1 MATQT
6 GKRGT
11 PTARTSKPGPS
22 GRAPSARQLTC
33 FVVTGFGNKTDY
45 ATGRV
50 LNLDKTF
57 ELLVRPACDLAQVNG
72 FRAIDANLTGS
83 IDSIMYRWIYHA
95 DIVIADLSTLN
106 ANVFYELG
114 VRHAQRPNTTII
126 IAESVLV
133 QRIPF
138 DLGSFVVHKYEH
150 GGESIS
156 ESEQQRFVA
165 HLAAVLR
172 KLGAI
177 EQRRQHDAPQLM
189 AESDSPVYKHLQGML
204 PPAYQAPSYIEP
216 PAYIAPA
223 DRHPPDAP
231 SGDTLA
237 SIIDA
242 AEAAKKTKDFGEAI
256 RLFRLAIERQTG
268 GEPGRKA
275 DLFLAQRLA
284 LVTYKHGERKG
295 ADGRLDPAQATEA
308 LLAAEEILAR
318 HCEPKISNCPET
330 LGLSGAINKRLFEL
344 SADRAYLDRAIRFYE
359 RGFYVKRDYY
369 NGINVAYMY
378 TLRANLAEDRFE
390 AIVNHG
396 HANMIRRL
404 VVEICEELM
413 ADEAAFARRGDQ
425 EWVLLSL
432 AEAFHGLGRN
442 ADELRLAPQIERV
455 ASAFGKAAYQD
466 QRAKLQAAMDRFRQ
480 QVRPEELGSAPP
492 AASPAAGPAAPQAP
506 GAPGPV
512 MPGQPADATAG
523 ARPGGRRPIVIDADI
538 IEGRQVKSVE
548 VSCRIE
554 YF

>member
-1 MATQT
+1 MATQPPR
-6 GKRGT
+6 KRGLRAPGT
-11 PTARTSKPGPS
+11 PTQPPA
-22 GRAPSARQLTC
+22 AQQLTC

-57 ELLVRPACDLAQVNG
+57 EQLVQPACDQVQVNA
-72 FRAIDANLTGS
+72 FRAIDANLSGS

-114 VRHAQRPNTTII
+114 VRHAQRPNTTVI

-138 DLGSFVVHKYEH
+138 DLSSFVVHKYEH
-150 GGESIS
+150 GGEAIG
-156 ESEQQRFVA
+156 EAEQKRFVG
-165 HLAAVLR
+165 HLSEVLR
-172 KLGAI
+172 KLITI
-177 EQRRQHDAPQLM
+177 EQRRRSALPLLPP
-189 AESDSPVYKHLQGML
+189 ESDSPVYKYLNGMR
-204 PPAYQAPSYIEP
+204 PPAYEAESYVEP
-216 PAYIAPA
+216 PAYVAPA
-223 DRHPPDAP
+223 DRRKPNAP
-231 SGDTLA
+231 QGESLA

-256 RLFRLAIERQTG
+256 RLFGLAIERQTG
-268 GEPGRKA
+268 GQTGRKP
-275 DLFLAQRLA
+275 DVFLAQRLA

-295 ADGRLDPAQATEA
+295 ADGQLDPKQATDA
-308 LLAAEEILAR
+308 LLAAEAILAR
-318 HCEPKISNCPET
+318 YCEPKISNDPET

-344 SADRAYLDRAIRFYE
+344 SADRDYLDRAIRFYE

-378 TLRANLAEDRFE
+378 TLRANLADDRFE

-404 VVEICEELM
+404 VVEICEELI

-425 EWVLLSL
+425 EWVYLTL
-432 AEAFHGLGRN
+432 AEAYHGLGRN

-455 ASAFGKAAYQD
+455 ASAFGKSTYQE
-466 QRAKLQAAMDRFRQ
+466 QRSKLQAAMDSFRL
-480 QVRPEELGSAPP
+480 QVRPEELNAPAPSA
-492 AASPAAGPAAPQAP
+492 AAAP
-506 GAPGPV
+506 APGPEAPV
-512 MPGQPADATAG
+512 ATGPAPATRAAVPGASG
-523 ARPGGRRPIVIDADI
+523 LRPITIDADI
-538 IEGRQVKSVE
+538 VPGRQVKSIE
-548 VSCRIE
+548 VSCRID
-554 YF
+554 YL